1 MLPLGVD
8 VEPVDKQLVEL
19 QALQD
24 YRVFAA
30 TTIQRFVRGYQCR
43 RRLAHEVGMHHNGY
57 VPLAPGRAHINAR

>member
-43 RRLAHEVGMHHNGY
+43 RRLAHEVGLHHNGY
-57 VPLAPGRAHINAR
+57 VPLAPGGPYINAR